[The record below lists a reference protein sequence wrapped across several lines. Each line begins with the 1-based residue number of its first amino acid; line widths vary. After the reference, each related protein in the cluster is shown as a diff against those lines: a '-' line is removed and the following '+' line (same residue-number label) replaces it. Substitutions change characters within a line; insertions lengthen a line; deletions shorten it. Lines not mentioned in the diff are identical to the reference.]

1 SRSSLTRTGRCGHDH
16 RQRHYRRIPLPGV
29 LLARLRHRQPDRGPP
44 MNATTYRWLIAS
56 HIEQV
61 KAYLQRLETELEKI
75 DSAEADDDSK
85 HPTDTQ
91 ATIAALRVAEGLVEA
106 VPVERLLNSQAKD
119 QEPQQ
124 EREARR
130 QHFNVDADRLEITDE
145 EGDCLRVDVH
155 PAPHIIRAV
164 IRSSGGVEVH
174 LEAEDVRALIAILAQ
189 SVAEP
194 ATGADEAKQE
204 REARRRRFNVNAEAV
219 EQAKD
224 R

>member
-1 SRSSLTRTGRCGHDH
+1 
-16 RQRHYRRIPLPGV
+16 
-29 LLARLRHRQPDRGPP
+29 

-91 ATIAALRVAEGLVEA
+91 ATIAALRAEGFV
-106 VPVERLLNSQAKD
+106 V
-119 QEPQQ
+119 
-124 EREARR
+124 
-130 QHFNVDADRLEITDE
+130 NVDADRLEITDE

-219 EQAKD
+219 EQAKEEMAAAQRLYLRGLSYPD
-224 R
+224 PKES